1 MLRKQFIEV
10 NDQNGGLHLQNQKMK
25 EELQEFRSL
34 NTKKVHDKIN
44 KERAADKETLQLK
57 EAEIKKL
64 RQLYDNSQKV
74 AKTRQEIIDQKAQ
87 ENDTYRH

>member
-10 NDQNGGLHLQNQKMK
+10 NDQNGGLQLQNQKMK

-44 KERAADKETLQLK
+44 KERAADKEALQLK

-74 AKTRQEIIDQKAQ
+74 SKTRQEIIDQKAQ

>member
-10 NDQNGGLHLQNQKMK
+10 NDQNGGLQLQNQKMK

-44 KERAADKETLQLK
+44 KERAADKEALQLK
-57 EAEIKKL
+57 EAEIQKL

>member
-10 NDQNGGLHLQNQKMK
+10 NDQNGGLQLQNQKMK

-44 KERAADKETLQLK
+44 KERAADKEALQLK